1 MEIAANY
8 IVSMVDDF
16 FDSKDGDQ
24 LIDERLTL
32 IVIDVDVVGPITY
45 MDKKIDYSKIYS
57 PSKLNMFT
65 SCPKSYQFYYLD
77 PIYSPMKTDLKKLP
91 QNIYSF
97 FTLGKAVHNA
107 LTLFFHSPSEE
118 RTKDSLKDHLKETW
132 RSEMMK
138 NKKPPLGKWGGFAT
152 LEEERQSYGEALKM
166 LNNFMDMFE
175 EDFEIEYLPTAD
187 FYHSIKDYQDLI
199 TPLSRD
205 FDISGKFDLVARE
218 GDSLHIVDFKTSK
231 REEENPFQL
240 RFYKILAEE
249 KFKKPVK
256 KASFYFLK
264 TGKKKEFDLEPEKKD
279 KIKSEILDKIKKIV
293 ATESFGPQPSKL
305 CQFCLYRTFC
315 PLKDEV
321 KKIVGDIKEEE
332 FTDDLPF

>member
-1 MEIAANY
+1 MT
-8 IVSMVDDF
+8 
-16 FDSKDGDQ
+16 Q
-24 LIDERLTL
+24 
-32 IVIDVDVVGPITY
+32 
-45 MDKKIDYSKIYS
+45 KIDYSKIYS
-57 PSKLNMFT
+57 PSKLNMFA
-65 SCPKSYQFYYLD
+65 SCPKSYEFYYLD
-77 PIYSPMKTDLKKLP
+77 PIYSQMKNDLKRLP

-107 LTLFFHSPSEE
+107 LTLFFHSLPEQ
-118 RTKDSLKDHLKETW
+118 RTKDSLKEHLKETW
-132 RSEMMK
+132 RSEVMK
-138 NKKPPLGKWGGFAT
+138 NKKPPLGQWGGFET
-152 LEEERQSYGEALKM
+152 LEEERRTYGEALEM
-166 LNNFMDMFE
+166 LENFLKMFE
-175 EDFEIEYLPTAD
+175 ADFEIEYLPTAD

-199 TPLSRD
+199 TPLNSD

-279 KIKSEILDKIKKIV
+279 KIKEEILGKIKKIIE
-293 ATESFGPQPSKL
+293 TESFEPRPSKL
-305 CQFCLYRTFC
+305 CKFCLYQTFC
-315 PLKDEV
+315 PLKNEV
-321 KKIVGDIKEEE
+321 KKVTREIKEEE

>member
-1 MEIAANY
+1 MT
-8 IVSMVDDF
+8 
-16 FDSKDGDQ
+16 Q
-24 LIDERLTL
+24 
-32 IVIDVDVVGPITY
+32 
-45 MDKKIDYSKIYS
+45 KIDYSKIYS

-65 SCPKSYQFYYLD
+65 SCPKSYEFYYLD
-77 PIYSPMKTDLKKLP
+77 PIYSVMKGDLKRLP

-107 LTLFFHSPSEE
+107 LTLFFHSLPEQ
-118 RTKDSLKDHLKETW
+118 RTKDSLKEHLKETW
-132 RSEMMK
+132 RSEAMK
-138 NKKPPLGKWGGFAT
+138 NKNPPLGQWGGFET

-166 LNNFMDMFE
+166 LDNFIEMLE
-175 EDFEIEYLPTAD
+175 EDFEIEYLPTDD

-199 TPLSRD
+199 TPLSND

-218 GDSLHIVDFKTSK
+218 SDGLHIVDFKTGK

-249 KFKKPVK
+249 KFKKPVN

-264 TGKKKEFDLEPEKKD
+264 TGNKKEFDLEKEKGEE
-279 KIKSEILDKIKKIV
+279 IKAEILGKIDEI
-293 ATESFGPQPSKL
+293 AGTENFEARPSKL
-305 CQFCLYRTFC
+305 CKFCLYQTFC
-315 PLKDEV
+315 PKKGEV
-321 KKIVGDIKEEE
+321 KKMAGEIRKED